1 MATYKILYPSLDTP
15 CVLLDLDKLEANI
28 KEMSH
33 LASEAGVLLRP
44 HIKVHQSAFI
54 ARLQMQVGAFGVE
67 VGTIDQA
74 EVFAKEGFDD
84 ILIAHPFYGHQKL
97 AKLKGLLCQPSL
109 KLTLIVDMLEQAKAI
124 SEVGQIV
131 GRKVPIVL
139 KIETGGD
146 RYGVLPGKPALQMA
160 IAISLL
166 PGIDFKGIYA
176 HEVYGGDTPDG
187 ANALTYEVASAISET
202 AKMLKQAGVPTNHVS
217 MGSSATYRAT
227 CNYIKQG
234 KFPEIT
240 EIHPGSCI
248 IGSMLHVR
256 RFAITEDCCAL
267 TILTSVMSTSHPNHA
282 VIDAGSKTLGSDPL
296 IAFRDRPD
304 FFWNGKPSYG
314 AIRGRPDLWLGAM
327 HAESARI
334 FYMNPKKKLRLGER
348 LEIIPNNPFIVSNI
362 HDQWYGVRSGEVER
376 MISVT
381 GRGRGS

>member
-1 MATYKILYPSLDTP
+1 MTTSKTPYPTLDTP
-15 CVLLDLDKLEANI
+15 CVILDLNKLEANI
-28 KEMSH
+28 KEMSR
-33 LASEAGVLLRP
+33 LATEAGVFLRP

-54 ARLQMQVGAFGVE
+54 ARLQMEAGACGIE

-74 EVFAKEGFDD
+74 EVFAAEGFDD

-97 AKLKGLLCQPSL
+97 AKLKELLGQPSL
-109 KLTLIVDMLEQAKAI
+109 KLTLIVDMLEQATAI
-124 SEVGQIV
+124 SEVSQAV
-131 GRKVPIVL
+131 GRKVPVVL

-160 IAISLL
+160 IAISSL
-166 PGIDFKGIYA
+166 PWVDFQGIYA

-187 ANALTYEVASAISET
+187 ANELTYEVASAISET
-202 AKMLKQAGVPTNHVS
+202 ARMLKKAGIPTKHVS

-227 CNYIKQG
+227 CNYVKQG

-256 RFAITEDCCAL
+256 RFAITEGCCAL
-267 TILTSVMSTSHPNHA
+267 TILTSVTSTSHLSHA
-282 VIDAGSKTLGSDPL
+282 VIDTGSKTLGSDPL
-296 IAFRDRPD
+296 IAFQDRPG
-304 FFWNGKPSYG
+304 FFWHGKPSYG
-314 AIRGRPDLWLGAM
+314 AIRDRPDLWLGAV

-334 FYMNPKKKLRLGER
+334 FYSNPKKKLKLGER
-348 LEIIPNNPFIVSNI
+348 LEIIPNNPFIVTNI
-362 HDQWYGVRSGEVER
+362 HDQLYGVKNGELVM